1 MKTLEQIN
9 DEAVKFA
16 LHQCRKYDQLTWGDF
31 DSYHND
37 YVYFL
42 GQQEGYSVEKMCKIV
57 DIFGEHYD
65 TYKAQLEALKA
76 QKKALKEHASICAH
90 QYDNIYKVD
99 KSCDLVLF
107 INEYINE
114 NKIKDISLGNENLI
128 ECVNLSDFQ
137 SWVYSEYAKIKI

>member
-16 LHQCRKYDQLTWGDF
+16 LHQCKKYDQLTWGDF

-37 YVYFL
+37 YIYCFA
-42 GQQEGYSVEKMCKIV
+42 QKEGLTLETQDKIV

-65 TYKAQLEALKA
+65 TYKAQIEALKA

-107 INEYINE
+107 INEYVKENHITDISLTNE
-114 NKIKDISLGNENLI
+114 NKIET
-128 ECVNLSDFQ
+128 VNLSDFQ
-137 SWVYSEYAKIKI
+137 SWVYSEYAKI

>member
-16 LHQCRKYDQLTWGDF
+16 LHQCKKHDKLTMGDF

-37 YVYFL
+37 YVYYEA
-42 GQQEGYSVEKMCKIV
+42 QKEGLTLKKQYQIV

-65 TYKAQLEALKA
+65 QYKAQIEALKA

-99 KSCDLVLF
+99 KSCDLVPF
-107 INEYINE
+107 INEYIKANH
-114 NKIKDISLGNENLI
+114 ITDISLGNENLI

-137 SWVYSEYAKIKI
+137 SWVYSEYSKI